1 VLDFLIA
8 AGRESIY
15 SDLGLLAVA
24 RRAKPIDGKRHC
36 CMADPIDMHSI
47 KDRGGRRVLPDRRK
61 SSSFDHFPERRF
73 QRYRRSGLD
82 RRSLQNLKMRK
93 KMERRKAFKEKYTE

>member
-1 VLDFLIA
+1 
-8 AGRESIY
+8 
-15 SDLGLLAVA
+15 
-24 RRAKPIDGKRHC
+24 
-36 CMADPIDMHSI
+36 MADPIDMHSI

-73 QRYRRSGLD
+73 LRHRRSGLD
-82 RRSLQNLKMRK
+82 RRNLQNLKMRK